1 MYLWDTKDQDN
12 GEFTIQVRSTDS
24 FGSTS
29 GIQEIT
35 VTVSNAPDLSITIT
49 SPTNN
54 KIIKSK
60 AAQIIQGTT
69 TGEGITKVEI
79 KIGADAYITATDSTG
94 DWSQWSYTWDTTG
107 LKDATYTIRVRV
119 TGVGSETKED
129 AIQVRLDLV
138 SDAETPDTP
147 SEDGIIDMITG
158 LGTMM
163 LAACGAII
171 LIIILLI
178 VFMVTRSKKK
188 RMIREHEEKEQRL
201 EMERL
206 ELERKEVELAEAEE
220 TKREAKKQPVRCP
233 KCKEYSVIEDDGQRP
248 MMIECV
254 HCGAKGYISETPK
267 KLSEPKLPEEEDKLI
282 IECPK
287 CNEMFTVEDETGE
300 IACPNCGVR
309 GQLDEETIAELKKQ
323 QKEDAEKTETEP
335 KDKDE
340 LIDQI
345 KSEKKIRCP
354 NCATKFNIAADATS
368 IECPSCGATGS
379 L

>member
-1 MYLWDTKDQDN
+1 MNDAVY
-12 GEFTIQVRSTDS
+12 
-24 FGSTS
+24 
-29 GIQEIT
+29 
-35 VTVSNAPDLSITIT
+35 SIR
-49 SPTNN
+49 
-54 KIIKSK
+54 
-60 AAQIIQGTT
+60 A
-69 TGEGITKVEI
+69 
-79 KIGADAYITATDSTG
+79 
-94 DWSQWSYTWDTTG
+94 
-107 LKDATYTIRVRV
+107 RV

-129 AIQVRLDLV
+129 AVQVRLDLV
-138 SDAETPDTP
+138 SDTVEPDTP
-147 SEDGIIDMITG
+147 SENGIMDMITG

-163 LAACGAII
+163 LAACGVII
-171 LIIILLI
+171 LIVILLI

-188 RMIREHEEKEQRL
+188 RRIRELEEKE
-201 EMERL
+201 ERL
-206 ELERKEVELAEAEE
+206 ELERIEQERKEVERAETEDI
-220 TKREAKKQPVRCP
+220 TRTVKKQPVRCP

-254 HCGAKGYISETPK
+254 HCGAKGYISESPK

-323 QKEDAEKTETEP
+323 QKEKAEKTDNEP
-335 KDKDE
+335 TSKDD
-340 LIDQI
+340 LIDKI
-345 KSEKKIRCP
+345 KPEKKIRCP
-354 NCATKFNIAADATS
+354 NCATKFTIAPDATS